1 MRKLIVAAS
10 LIAVSTAVAGPYQG
24 SAQNAKKNDAAIAFD
39 RAVQDCQG
47 QNLPWNQNS
56 VAYVQV
62 KCERTRVLYRTEAV
76 DKKLAV
82 SVPAN
87 VESMKISARTD
98 KYSVKGLDV
107 PAFDMDFEKTYEGAQ
122 RCAKITEVEETFKTG
137 YMTLSCDD
145 IAKYASLEEVCSD
158 LDADGPVAKKYA
170 EAKKNQDSKV
180 LSEKVTDSWES
191 CGSVVPSAAQQQK

>member
-47 QNLPWNQNS
+47 HNLPWNQNS

-62 KCERTRVLYRTEAV
+62 KCERERVLYRAEAV

-82 SVPAN
+82 SIPADM
-87 VESMKISARTD
+87 ESMKISARTD
-98 KYSVKGLDV
+98 KYSVKGLEIGQKDI
-107 PAFDMDFEKTYEGAQ
+107 DFEATYEGAQ
-122 RCAKITEVEETFKTG
+122 RCAKISEIKETFKTG

-145 IAKYASLEEVCSD
+145 IAQYASLEEVCSD
-158 LDADGPVAKKYA
+158 KDAESAVAKKYE

-180 LSEKVTDSWES
+180 LFEEVTDSWES
-191 CGSVVPSAAQQQK
+191 CGSVVQDAAQQQK